1 MASFLLFPIKILGWA
16 AAGFA
21 LGAGWK
27 AGSHVVKT
35 IMQDEN
41 VQQFFQDVKGKGQ
54 NAGAPSGQADPLWK
68 RKFDAF

>member
-1 MASFLLFPIKILGWA
+1 MASFLFFPVKILGWA

-21 LGAGWK
+21 LSVGWK

-41 VQQFFQDVKGKGQ
+41 VQQFFQDIKSKGRK
-54 NAGAPSGQADPLWK
+54 AGEPSGQQEPIWK
-68 RKFDAF
+68 RRFDDL

>member
-27 AGSHVVKT
+27 VGSHVVKT
-35 IMQDEN
+35 VMQDEN
-41 VQQFFQDVKGKGQ
+41 VQQFFQDVKAKSKKAGKPTEQG
-54 NAGAPSGQADPLWK
+54 DPLWK
-68 RKFDAF
+68 RRFDDF